1 MKISQKIRKEKC
13 LETLKTNVTGKG
25 SMEISRTTRLKC
37 APKQP
42 PAYWP
47 VLSVSCRA
55 KNEQHRVHEEGRT
68 GDVARLEK
76 QEELDWSI
84 IIILSCRD
92 KLSGGG
98 NFDNTPK

>member
-1 MKISQKIRKEKC
+1 M
-13 LETLKTNVTGKG
+13 G
-25 SMEISRTTRLKC
+25 
-37 APKQP
+37 
-42 PAYWP
+42 
-47 VLSVSCRA
+47 VSCRA